1 MAESDATQRL
11 SMASSYLQEVQEA
24 VDQGR
29 ERDEAAGIELIDTI
43 NLAVEQIDKAEGD
56 PSAEIDESL
65 INQFRAHAFGLRGTV
80 EYNAFGKRPAAISS
94 LKKSI
99 EMDNS
104 IDIAHY
110 AIGVI
115 YADIGKKEDG
125 LRHLRRAVELA
136 PDNMEYRKTL
146 DRLEHVSSVGLK
158 LGAFKGSWK
167 VLLILS
173 GLALLGLVMAFGSS
187 GDAGSGIFLFVLF
200 GGITF
205 AYWKVKSR

>member
-1 MAESDATQRL
+1 
-11 SMASSYLQEVQEA
+11 
-24 VDQGR
+24 
-29 ERDEAAGIELIDTI
+29 
-43 NLAVEQIDKAEGD
+43 
-56 PSAEIDESL
+56 
-65 INQFRAHAFGLRGTV
+65 
-80 EYNAFGKRPAAISS
+80 
-94 LKKSI
+94 
-99 EMDNS
+99 MDNS

-136 PDNMEYRKTL
+136 PHNMEYRKTH